1 MSQVNSV
8 LNLQEFVSEPVTVV
22 RVHCMYLIR
31 FNSLLTCYFFY
42 LKFFAVLKVLKDAHN
57 AGKKFRVV
65 VVDSRPEFEGK
76 VYIVHIKPISVKINS
91 LTHFYFVFYLF
102 RSV

>member
-1 MSQVNSV
+1 VNQVNSV
-8 LNLQEFVSEPVTVV
+8 LNLQEFVSEPVIVV

-31 FNSLLTCYFFY
+31 FNLLLTCYFFY

-65 VVDSRPEFEGK
+65 FVDSRPRFEGK
-76 VYIVHIKPISVKINS
+76 VYIVHIKPISVIRNS
-91 LTHFYFVFYLF
+91 LTHYYFVFYLF

>member
-8 LNLQEFVSEPVTVV
+8 LNLQEFVSEPVIVV
-22 RVHCMYLIR
+22 KVHCMYLIR
-31 FNSLLTCYFFY
+31 FNSLQTCYFFY

-57 AGKKFRVV
+57 AGKEFRV
-65 VVDSRPEFEGK
+65 VVDSRPKFEGK
-76 VYIVHIKPISVKINS
+76 VYIVHIKPISVKRNF

-102 RSV
+102 MSF

>member
-8 LNLQEFVSEPVTVV
+8 LNLQEFVSEPVIVV
-22 RVHCMYLIR
+22 KVHCMYLIR
-31 FNSLLTCYFFY
+31 FNSLQTCYFFY

-57 AGKKFRVV
+57 AGKEFRV
-65 VVDSRPEFEGK
+65 VVDSRPKFEVK

-91 LTHFYFVFYLF
+91 LTHFFFVFYLF
-102 RSV
+102 RSF